1 MLIRDCRAEDVEVL
15 ERVGPTGANR
25 RHARKYGNHKAG
37 RSAYLLAFEGDEI
50 LGFCELQWIG
60 SPEVRETYPGC
71 PEINGL
77 TVFGPHQGKGIGTAL
92 VREAEERARR
102 RGCPRIG
109 LAVDD
114 DNPRA
119 AKLYT
124 RLGYQPGLHYEG
136 SYLHVDDSG
145 TQHRI
150 VEQLT
155 YLLKEL

>member
-1 MLIRDCRAEDVEVL
+1 MLIRDCRADDVELL
-15 ERVGPTGANR
+15 EQAEPTGANQ
-25 RHARKYGNHKAG
+25 RHARKFGNQESG
-37 RSAYLLAFEGDEI
+37 RSDYLLAFEGQEI
-50 LGFCELQWIG
+50 VGFCELQWLG
-60 SPEVRETYPGC
+60 SPEVRDVYPGC

-92 VREAEERARR
+92 ISAAEERARR

-109 LAVDD
+109 LAVAD

-119 AKLYT
+119 AKLYD
-124 RLGYQPGLHYEG
+124 RLGYQPGVHYEG
-136 SYLHVDDSG
+136 SYTHIDEHG
-145 TQHRI
+145 TEHRI